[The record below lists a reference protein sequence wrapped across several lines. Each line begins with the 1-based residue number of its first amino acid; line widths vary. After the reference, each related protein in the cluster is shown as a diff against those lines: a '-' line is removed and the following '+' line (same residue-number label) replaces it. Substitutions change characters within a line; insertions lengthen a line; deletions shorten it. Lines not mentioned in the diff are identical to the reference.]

1 MTVEHFYFCSFQ
13 RTLPCLIVVRL
24 PTAKAVIVFR
34 AISLRL
40 MIMSLSETEQFW
52 LTGSQFFPNR
62 LKSEERKSLQGK
74 LLLNTNG

>member
-1 MTVEHFYFCSFQ
+1 MTVEHFYFCSFL
-13 RTLPCLIVVRL
+13 RTLPCLIVVKL

-34 AISLRL
+34 AISLGF
-40 MIMSLSETEQFW
+40 MMSLSETEQFW